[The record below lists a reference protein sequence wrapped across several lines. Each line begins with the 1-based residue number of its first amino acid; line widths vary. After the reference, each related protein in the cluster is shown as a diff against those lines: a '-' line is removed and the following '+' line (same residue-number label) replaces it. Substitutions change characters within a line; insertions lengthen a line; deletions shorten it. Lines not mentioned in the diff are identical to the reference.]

1 MRAAGASRGR
11 HGVQGVS
18 SDRDR
23 DSRETLE
30 RVRRDSETVGS
41 SSLARVGQRA
51 ADHFSGRDAIGA
63 AEGGGTDP
71 VELWGRRI
79 GRAIS
84 VLVAA
89 GLVWWLGLQLRWW

>member
-1 MRAAGASRGR
+1 MNDS
-11 HGVQGVS
+11 
-18 SDRDR
+18 RDR
-23 DSRETLE
+23 QSREALE
-30 RVRRDSETVGS
+30 RVRRDSETLGT
-41 SSLARVGQRA
+41 SSLARIAQRA
-51 ADHFSGRDAIGA
+51 GDHFGGRDAAGT

-89 GLVWWLGLQLRWW
+89 ALVWWLGLQLHWW